1 MMLRFLDIFFVV
13 FHSFLVLFNL
23 FGWTWKRTRIANLVT
38 LLMTGGSWL
47 ILGWITGTPGYCPL
61 TDWHFRILEKL
72 GHTNM
77 PSSYIKYLA
86 DRLTGLDFEA
96 HLVDSLTLFG
106 FLAALAASLIIN
118 ITLRLRKKQK
128 PAGNA

>member
-1 MMLRFLDIFFVV
+1 MLRFLDIFFVV

>member
-23 FGWTWKRTRIANLVT
+23 FGWIWRKTRIANLVT